1 MFGSMPAPELPLPPI
16 FRRLCVFAAEPEGQ
30 QSEKTDE
37 GQNMAFQEANC
48 I

>member
-1 MFGSMPAPELPLPPI
+1 MSGSMPAPELPLSPI
-16 FRRLCVFAAEPEGQ
+16 FLRLCVTAAEPEGQ